1 MVAHACNLST
11 VGTGEGRWPQS
22 KRNEPEEAFFLGLV
36 LYRLWRLRAV
46 TVLSLVDSRSVG
58 GLWCWL
64 WRCQTAQ
71 RGAGDSSAVM
81 SVGFSRIGPGCDSQ
95 HPHSGWEAS
104 VTPAPGDPVPLLASV
119 RRKSR
124 KKNKFL
130 FFPRLLRQFI
140 IILSFL
146 LFLYVYGFL
155 KALLFIC
162 MCVCPCEYVSVC
174 VYVCPRKPEE
184 DFSSPRVRII
194 VSCEPPVWM
203 QGTELR
209 SSAEVNTLAH
219 WASLAPCVGCFAC
232 LCVCASHVCLV
243 PVEAKRGGWIPL
255 GLELW
260 TVVSCCVGMK
270 PQFSYSLS
278 LL

>member
-1 MVAHACNLST
+1 MAT
-11 VGTGEGRWPQS
+11 EQEKWT
-22 KRNEPEEAFFLGLV
+22 
-36 LYRLWRLRAV
+36 
-46 TVLSLVDSRSVG
+46 
-58 GLWCWL
+58 
-64 WRCQTAQ
+64 
-71 RGAGDSSAVM
+71 
-81 SVGFSRIGPGCDSQ
+81 
-95 HPHSGWEAS
+95 
-104 VTPAPGDPVPLLASV
+104 
-119 RRKSR
+119 RR
-124 KKNKFL
+124 
-130 FFPRLLRQFI
+130 
-140 IILSFL
+140 SFL
-146 LFLYVYGFL
+146 LRVGALPPVETKGRDCVVTSRQSVSGRAVVLTVKMSDGPARSRRQLGGYECWLFSQRTRVWLPAPTQWLRSICNSSTRGSSASPGLRQKKEQKEKQIFVFPQTLKTIYYYFKFFNVYGFL